1 MADTIIWLHDK
12 GLSLR
17 HPLFEHAGADAPCF
31 FIWDDDY
38 FKQRAYSLKRLVF
51 IYETLCEMPIQI
63 VQGNTLDIFAEMRPQ
78 KIITPYTADTE
89 INRLIKQL
97 ANSFAV
103 ETVRAKSFS
112 MAPNDD
118 VKRFFKYWNK
128 AKKTALLTDAG
139 QKYE

>member
-1 MADTIIWLHDK
+1 MIDTIIWLHDK
-12 GLSLR
+12 GLSIS
-17 HPLFEHAGADAPCF
+17 HPLFELPNAGTPCF
-31 FIWDDDY
+31 FIWDDGY

-51 IYETLCEMPIQI
+51 IYESLCEMPIQI
-63 VQGNTLDIFAEMRPQ
+63 VQGNTLEIFTEMRQQ

-112 MAPNDD
+112 MAHNDD